1 MYKTYLIFIACGI
14 ISLTILLAT
23 SGNKENEPMWMKL
36 GWISLILGILIGI
49 YGLVF
54 LIKELFS

>member
-1 MYKTYLIFIACGI
+1 MNKTYLIMIACGL
-14 ISLTILLAT
+14 ISLIILLAT
-23 SGNKENEPMWMKL
+23 SGKKENEPMWMKL
-36 GWISLILGILIGI
+36 QWSSLILGILIGI